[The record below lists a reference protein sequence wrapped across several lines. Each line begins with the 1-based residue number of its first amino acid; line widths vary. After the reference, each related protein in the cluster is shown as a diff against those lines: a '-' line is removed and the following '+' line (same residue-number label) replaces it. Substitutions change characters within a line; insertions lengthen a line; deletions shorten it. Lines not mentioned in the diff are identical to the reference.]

1 MARTHAG
8 VIGLA
13 LVGITGGAAHAGTV
27 DLFLFAGQSN
37 MVGGASVAG
46 LPMNVLPPRHDVQYS
61 WRLHTGQG
69 VNESD
74 GFGPLQHLGGMGLG
88 TTFGP
93 ELSFGH
99 RVADALPDRDFA
111 IAKFAVNG
119 SSLDSRWGPDD
130 NILFPEFMDYAQR
143 QIAALEDAGH
153 TVNLAGLVWVQGS
166 GDAYEFRAQN
176 YAANMHAFVDAL
188 RDGLGSDDLP
198 VLLTQEHADSGRPA
212 VDLLRLQKQA
222 FADADPYA
230 WLVNIDDGD
239 LRDDVHFTPETTL
252 LAGDRLADAWLAIP
266 TPGSGAILLVGS
278 IVAARRR
285 RNG

>member
-1 MARTHAG
+1 
-8 VIGLA
+8 
-13 LVGITGGAAHAGTV
+13 
-27 DLFLFAGQSN
+27 
-37 MVGGASVAG
+37 
-46 LPMNVLPPRHDVQYS
+46 
-61 WRLHTGQG
+61 
-69 VNESD
+69 
-74 GFGPLQHLGGMGLG
+74 
-88 TTFGP
+88 
-93 ELSFGH
+93 
-99 RVADALPDRDFA
+99 
-111 IAKFAVNG
+111 
-119 SSLDSRWGPDD
+119 
-130 NILFPEFMDYAQR
+130 
-143 QIAALEDAGH
+143 
-153 TVNLAGLVWVQGS
+153 VWVQGS